1 MKTKINWHEDTLKLK
16 RYADI
21 KVKCKHCG
29 HTNTMPV
36 FVEEKICSFCKKKI
50 YNNSKAHFK
59 YKLRNMML

>member
-1 MKTKINWHEDTLKLK
+1 MSDKISWKQDTLKLK

-36 FVEEKICSFCKKKI
+36 FVEEKLCSFCKKKI

-59 YKLRNMML
+59 YKLRNMLL